1 MSMRKNTHPKDLES
15 ALAEL
20 ESTVSTME
28 SGQLTLD
35 QSLASYQRGADLL
48 RLCQQIL
55 TDTEQ
60 KIRILDEANTLR
72 LFQDDE

>member
-20 ESTVSTME
+20 EATVTMME

-35 QSLASYQRGADLL
+35 QSLAAYQRGAELL
-48 RLCQQIL
+48 RLSQQIL
-55 TDTEQ
+55 AETEQ
-60 KIRILDEANTLR
+60 KIRILDDANTLR
-72 LFQDDE
+72 PYSEDE

>member
-15 ALAEL
+15 ALAAL
-20 ESTVSTME
+20 ESTISTME

-35 QSLASYQRGADLL
+35 QSLASYQRGAELL

-55 TDTEQ
+55 ADTEQ
-60 KIRILDEANTLR
+60 KIRILDEANTLK
-72 LFQDDE
+72 LFPDDE